1 MVETKKLLDQLN
13 EKQQIAVTQTEGPVL
28 VLAGAGSGKTRALTY
43 RVAYLIQEKKINPRN
58 ILAVTFTNK
67 AAGEMRERIKE
78 LLELPSNTS
87 PYSANIP
94 HVGTFHSICIRI
106 LRQEIEQIGYG
117 KNFIIYD
124 DRDQLALIKK
134 VMKELEISEEKIKAK
149 AVLGTISR
157 AKSNLLSVEEFVAS
171 TSSYYEELAG
181 QVYLKYQ
188 SRLESA
194 NAVDFDDI
202 IMLTVKLFQG
212 YPKVLD
218 KYQEIF
224 RYILVDEYQDTN
236 QTQYIFL
243 KLLANKYSN
252 ICVVGD
258 DWQCLPKGS
267 KIKTKTGWKN
277 IEKIVEGD
285 FVLAAAGRGDVYQ
298 QKVTRV
304 KKSKYKGV
312 LLEIKTK
319 NGKKLRCTP
328 NHILFSK
335 LSLKKD
341 IFYVYLMYS
350 KKFGYRIG
358 QVKGARYYKRE
369 EKNGVGLN
377 IRANQE
383 RADRM
388 WVLKVTKTREDAFYW
403 EQYLSLKYQIPT
415 MVFLANKERGMKFSQ
430 ELINRL
436 FENID
441 TEKNVKKLFK
451 EFCLLF
457 EYPHHIPQATIRFDT
472 NRKRLKLT
480 LFQNK
485 TKSIASPWNGHRISI
500 NSTDEKLKKEI
511 EQLGV
516 STRKGKNIDW
526 RTEITSLDFGKLE
539 KLSLG
544 IAENSSDLI
553 ISKKAFISKE
563 KAFCFHPA
571 SHLRETMEVGVLAK
585 NQISED
591 EVQEIKEVNYE
602 GWVYDIDVENV
613 HNYIAEGITVH
624 NSIYGWREA
633 NIRNILEF
641 EKDYVDAKV
650 VLLEQNY
657 RSTKNILDAAH
668 CVIAKNVNQKKKKLW
683 TENDDGELLSI
694 MEVENEK
701 KEANQIVKEIKR
713 AQKED
718 NETLNDFAILY
729 RTNAQSRALE
739 EAFLKQAI
747 PYKIVGGLKFYQ
759 RREVKDILS
768 YLYFLINPS
777 DEINFERIIN
787 QPARGMG
794 KKTVER
800 IIRCGRDKKISL
812 LEVLKS
818 ADLSEYKIN
827 LGKLKVL
834 NDFGKLMEKIK
845 SEIKDL
851 TVAELINKIYIDSGY
866 RQMLLKEGEEGEV
879 RHENIQ
885 ELLTVA
891 QKFESKGEEDLAD
904 FLEEVAL
911 VSQTDQDLESQD
923 TVLLMTM
930 HSAKGL
936 EFNRVFMVGMEEGLF
951 PHSRSIINPSEME
964 EERRLCYVGITRA
977 KKKAYLYYTN
987 YRNIYGSTQASIK
1000 SRFLDEIDQT
1010 LIEEQIIVESVESG
1024 FYEDPTLEEDPFEI
1038 NSDVVNLKDGDRV
1051 SHPDFGKGMVISR
1064 EGDLVTVAFPKLGLR
1079 KLSVKYA
1086 PLTKE

>member
-1 MVETKKLLDQLN
+1 MSETKKLLDQLN
-13 EKQQIAVTQTEGPVL
+13 QKQQEAVQQTEGPVL

-78 LLELPSNTS
+78 LLKLPANTS
-87 PYSANIP
+87 AYSSRIP
-94 HVGTFHSICIRI
+94 QIGTFHSICVRI
-106 LRQEIEQIGYG
+106 LRQEIEQIGYD

-124 DRDQLALIKK
+124 DRDQLSLIKK
-134 VMKELEISEEKIKAK
+134 VMKDLDIPEEKIKAK
-149 AVLGTISR
+149 AVLGTISK
-157 AKSNLLSVEEFVAS
+157 AKSNLIPADDFAKNV
-171 TSSYYEELAG
+171 SSYYEEL
-181 QVYLKYQ
+181 VSNIYLQYQ
-188 SRLESA
+188 ARLKKA

-202 IMLTVKLFQG
+202 IMLVVKIFQEQ
-212 YPKVLD
+212 PSILE

-224 RYILVDEYQDTN
+224 RYIMVDEYQDTN

-243 KLLANKYSN
+243 KLLASKYGN

-258 DWQCLPKGS
+258 DWQCLPQGS
-267 KIKTKTGWKN
+267 KIKTETGWKN

-285 FVLAAAGRGDVYQ
+285 CILAASGRGEVHQ
-298 QKVTRV
+298 QKVVRV
-304 KKSKYKGV
+304 RKNKYKGP

-319 NGKKLRCTP
+319 TGKKLRCTP

-358 QVKGARYYKRE
+358 QVKGVRYQKRE
-369 EKNGVGLN
+369 NRNGIGLN

-388 WVLKVTKTREDAFYW
+388 WILKVAKNKEEAFYW
-403 EQYLSLKYQIPT
+403 EHYLSLQYQIPT

-430 ELINRL
+430 ELINQ
-436 FENID
+436 FFKNID

-451 EFCLLF
+451 EFRLLF
-457 EYPHHIPQATIRFDT
+457 EYPHHLPQATIRFDT
-472 NRKRLKLT
+472 NRKRLRLV
-480 LFQNK
+480 LFENK
-485 TKSIASPWNGHRISI
+485 RKSIASPWDGHRISI

-511 EQLGV
+511 EQSGIL
-516 STRKGKNIDW
+516 TRKGKNTDW

-539 KLSLG
+539 RLSLK
-544 IAENSSDLI
+544 IAENSDNLV
-553 ISKKAFISKE
+553 ISKKAFISKN

-571 SHLRETMEVGVLAK
+571 SHLKETMEVGVLTK
-585 NQISED
+585 NEISED
-591 EVQEIKEVNYE
+591 EISEVKEVNYE
-602 GWVYDIDVENV
+602 GFVYDIDVENV
-613 HNYIAEGITVH
+613 HNYIAEGVTVH

-641 EKDYVDAKV
+641 EKDYPSAKV

-668 CVIAKNVNQKKKKLW
+668 CVIEKNVNQKKKKLW
-683 TENDDGELLSI
+683 TENEAGELIAIL
-694 MEVENEK
+694 EVENEK
-701 KEANQIVKEIKR
+701 KEANQIVQEIKR
-713 AQKED
+713 AQKEEG
-718 NETLNDFAILY
+718 ETLSDFAILY

-768 YLYFLINPS
+768 YLYFLTNPN

-787 QPARGMG
+787 QPARGIG

-800 IIRCGRDKKISL
+800 IIQVGREQKISL
-812 LEVLKS
+812 LEVLS
-818 ADLSEYKIN
+818 SSDLTKFKIN
-827 LGKLKVL
+827 SGKLKVL
-834 NDFGKLMEKIK
+834 NDFGGWIKKIREDLEKL
-845 SEIKDL
+845 S
-851 TVAELINKIYIDSGY
+851 VSELISRIYVDSGY
-866 RQMLLKEGEEGEV
+866 RKMLLKEGEEGEA
-879 RHENIQ
+879 RNENIQ

-891 QKFESKGEEDLAD
+891 QKFDADLENGLAN

-911 VSQTDQDLESQD
+911 VSQTDQDLENKDS
-923 TVLLMTM
+923 VLLMTM

-936 EFNRVFMVGMEEGLF
+936 EFNRVFLVGMEEGLF
-951 PHSRSIINPSEME
+951 PHSRSIMNPSEME

-977 KKKAYLYYTN
+977 KKKAYLFYTN

-1000 SRFLDEIDQT
+1000 SRFLEEIDSS
-1010 LIEEQIIVESVESG
+1010 LIESQIIEEFMTGG
-1024 FYEDPTLEEDPFEI
+1024 FYQEPVIEEDLLELER
-1038 NSDVVNLKDGDRV
+1038 NNADLKDGDRV
-1051 SHPDFGKGMVISR
+1051 SHPDFGRGVIISR
-1064 EGDLVTVAFPKLGLR
+1064 NDDIVTVAFPGLGLR
-1079 KLSVKYA
+1079 KLSVKFA

>member
-1 MVETKKLLDQLN
+1 MSKKLLDELN
-13 EKQQIAVTQTEGPVL
+13 EKQKEAVIQTEGPVL

-78 LLELPSNTS
+78 LLQLPAGTS
-87 PYSANIP
+87 PYSSNIP
-94 HVGTFHSICIRI
+94 HVGTFHSICVRI
-106 LRQEIEQIGYG
+106 LRQEIEQIGYS

-134 VMKELEISEEKIKAK
+134 VMKDLDISEEKIKAK
-149 AVLGTISR
+149 AVLGTISK
-157 AKSNLLSVEEFVAS
+157 AKSNLLDVEDFVAS
-171 TSSYYEELAG
+171 AGSYYEELAG
-181 QVYLKYQ
+181 QVYAKYQ
-188 SRLESA
+188 ARLKTA

-202 IMLTVKLFQG
+202 IMLMVRLFQEQ
-212 YPKVLD
+212 PKVLD

-224 RYILVDEYQDTN
+224 RYIMVDEYQDTN

-243 KLLANKYSN
+243 KLLSQKYGN

-258 DWQCLPKGS
+258 DWQCLPEGS
-267 KIKTKTGWKN
+267 KIKTKKGWKN
-277 IEKIVEGD
+277 IEKIDKGD
-285 FVLAAAGRGDVYQ
+285 FILAAAGRGDVCE

-304 KKSKYKGV
+304 KRYQYKGV
-312 LLEIKTK
+312 LMEIKTK
-319 NGKKLRCTP
+319 KGKKLRCTP

-358 QVKGARYYKRE
+358 QVKGVRYQKRE
-369 EKNGVGLN
+369 NRNGIGLN
-377 IRANQE
+377 VRANQE

-388 WVLKVTKTREDAFYW
+388 WVLKVVKSREEAFYW

-430 ELINRL
+430 ELINQL

-441 TEKNVKKLFK
+441 TKKNVEKLFK
-451 EFCLLF
+451 EFRLLF

-480 LFQNK
+480 LFFDK
-485 TKSIASPWNGHRISI
+485 RKSLASPWNGHRISI
-500 NSTDEKLKKEI
+500 NSIDMKLKKNI
-511 EQLGV
+511 EQLGI
-516 STRKGKNIDW
+516 STRKGKNVDW
-526 RTEITSLDFGKLE
+526 RTEIASLDFGKLE
-539 KLSLG
+539 KLGLKISGNLD
-544 IAENSSDLI
+544 DLV

-563 KAFCFHPA
+563 RPFNFYPA
-571 SHLRETMEVGVLAK
+571 SHLRRTMQVGVLEK
-585 NQISED
+585 NQIKED
-591 EVQEIKEVNYE
+591 EILEIKEVGYK
-602 GWVYDIDVENV
+602 GYVYDIDVANV

-624 NSIYGWREA
+624 NSIYGWRQA

-641 EKDYVDAKV
+641 EKDYPKAKV

-683 TENDDGELLSI
+683 TENDDGELLVVS
-694 MEVENEK
+694 EVENEK
-701 KEANQIVKEIKR
+701 KEANEIVKEIKR
-713 AQKED
+713 AQAED
-718 NETLNDFAILY
+718 GESLNDFAILY

-768 YLYFLINPS
+768 YLYFLTNPS
-777 DEINFERIIN
+777 DEVNFERIIN
-787 QPARGMG
+787 QPARGLG
-794 KKTVER
+794 KKTVEK
-800 IIRCGRDKKISL
+800 IIQASQDKKSSL

-818 ADLSEYKIN
+818 SDLTDYKIN
-827 LGKLKVL
+827 QGKLKTL
-834 NDFGKLMEKIK
+834 NEFGKLLEKIRK
-845 SEIKDL
+845 KMKEL
-851 TVAELINKIYIDSGY
+851 TVSELINKIYVDSGY
-866 RQMLLKEGEEGEV
+866 RQMLLKDGEEGEV

-891 QKFESKGEEDLAD
+891 QKFDDDDESALEK

-911 VSQTDQDLESQD
+911 VSQTDQDLENKDS
-923 TVLLMTM
+923 VLLMTM

-936 EFNRVFMVGMEEGLF
+936 EFNRVFLVGMEEGLF

-1000 SRFLDEIDQT
+1000 SRFLDEIDMN
-1010 LIEEQIIVESVESG
+1010 LIEEQIVEEESVSG
-1024 FYEDPTLEEDPFEI
+1024 FYADDVFEEEEAFE
-1038 NSDVVNLKDGDRV
+1038 SAPKVVDLKDGDRV
-1051 SHPDFGKGMVISR
+1051 SHPDFGSGMVISR
-1064 EGDLVTVAFPKLGLR
+1064 EGDLVTIAFPKLGLR
-1079 KLSVKYA
+1079 KLSMKYA